1 MNFTKI
7 NIADDNYELND
18 FLIIFEKFGQR
29 PNKIIIHDTF
39 DGTAFESILNA
50 KTETKLTEY
59 IPSDDD
65 YFINQKNLTKINDN
79 IYCSFVIID
88 KLSDNYLINDVIF
101 FYKEE
106 SDETLIEEI
115 IKSICNCVIDYEGN
129 SFNKFNTLTLTT
141 NSIELDPV
149 SVDVD
154 SIEIEGRYNEDIIKK
169 AEKIQK
175 KIKKSN
181 KGLTILCG
189 DRGVGKTTLAKY
201 ICHKID
207 RITIFIPNTMID
219 LTINGPDFKNFIKKF
234 EKVLIVIDDCEFL
247 SSNPIS
253 KINPFTNNILQLVDG
268 FLSDNLNLQI
278 ILIFNELQDDLD
290 DDLVDSNSLID
301 VLEISNLD
309 AETATELS
317 KNLGNNKK
325 YKESTR
331 LIEVVQNKKFDK
343 IEKIGL

>member
-1 MNFTKI
+1 VNFTKI

-88 KLSDNYLINDVIF
+88 KLSDSYLINDVIF

-115 IKSICNCVIDYEGN
+115 IQSICNCVIDYEGN

-141 NSIELDPV
+141 NSIELDPL

-278 ILIFNELQDDLD
+278 ILIFNEVEEDLEE
-290 DDLVDSNSLID
+290 DLVDSNSLID

>member
-39 DGTAFESILNA
+39 DGTSFESILNA

-88 KLSDNYLINDVIF
+88 KLSDSYLINDVIF

-141 NSIELDPV
+141 NSIELDPL

-278 ILIFNELQDDLD
+278 ILIFNEVEEDLEE
-290 DDLVDSNSLID
+290 DLVDSNSLID

>member
-141 NSIELDPV
+141 NSIELDPL

-278 ILIFNELQDDLD
+278 ILIFNEVEEDLEE
-290 DDLVDSNSLID
+290 DLVDSNSLID

>member
-7 NIADDNYELND
+7 NIGDDNYELND

-39 DGTAFESILNA
+39 DGMAFESIINA
-50 KTETKLTEY
+50 KSETKLTEY

-79 IYCSFVIID
+79 IYCSFVVID
-88 KLSDNYLINDVIF
+88 KQSENYLINDVIF

-106 SDETLIEEI
+106 SDETLIDEI
-115 IKSICNCVIDYEGN
+115 IKSICNCVIDYDN
-129 SFNKFNTLTLTT
+129 NTINKFNTLTLTS
-141 NSIELDPV
+141 NSIELDPI
-149 SVDVD
+149 SVDLE
-154 SIEIEGRYNEDIIKK
+154 SIEIEGRYNEDIIRK

-201 ICHKID
+201 ICSKID
-207 RITIFIPNTMID
+207 RMTIFIPNTMVD

-234 EKVLIVIDDCEFL
+234 EKVLIVIDDCEYF
-247 SSNPIS
+247 SSSPIS

-268 FLSDNLNLQI
+268 FLSDNLNLQVV
-278 ILIFNELQDDLD
+278 LLFNEIEDDIDEEL
-290 DDLVDSNSLID
+290 LDSNSLID
-301 VLEISNLD
+301 VLEIESLD
-309 AETATELS
+309 SDIATELS
-317 KNLGNNKK
+317 KNLGYNKK
-325 YKESTR
+325 YKEEVR
-331 LIEVVQNKKFDK
+331 LIEVIQNKKLDK

>member
-7 NIADDNYELND
+7 NIQNDNYELND
-18 FLIIFEKFGQR
+18 FLIIFEKFGKS

-39 DGTAFESILNA
+39 DGLAFESIINV
-50 KTETKLTEY
+50 KCETKLTEY

-65 YFINQKNLTKINDN
+65 YFINQKNLSKINDN

-88 KLSDNYLINDVIF
+88 KQSENYLINDVIF

-106 SDETLIEEI
+106 SDEVLIEEI
-115 IKSICNCVIDYEGN
+115 IKSICNCVIDYDN
-129 SFNKFNTLTLTT
+129 NTINKFNTLTLTP

-149 SVDVD
+149 YVDVD

-169 AEKIQK
+169 SEKIQK

-189 DRGVGKTTLAKY
+189 DRGVGKTTLVKH
-201 ICHKID
+201 ICSKID
-207 RITIFIPNTMID
+207 RMTIFIPNTMVD

-247 SSNPIS
+247 SSNPMS

-268 FLSDNLNLQI
+268 FLSENLNLQVV
-278 ILIFNELQDDLD
+278 LLFNELEENLD
-290 DDLVDSNSLID
+290 DDLIDSNSLID
-301 VLEISNLD
+301 VLEITNLD
-309 AETATELS
+309 AEIATDLS

-325 YKESTR
+325 YKEPVR
-331 LIEVVQNKKFDK
+331 LIEVLQNKKIEK

>member
-88 KLSDNYLINDVIF
+88 KLSDSYLINDVIF

-115 IKSICNCVIDYEGN
+115 IQSICNCVIDYEGN

-141 NSIELDPV
+141 NSIELDPL

-278 ILIFNELQDDLD
+278 ILIFNEVEEDLEE
-290 DDLVDSNSLID
+290 DLVDSNSLID

>member
-207 RITIFIPNTMID
+207 RITIFIPNTMVD

>member
-7 NIADDNYELND
+7 NISNDNYELND

-39 DGTAFESILNA
+39 DGLKFESTLKSQI
-50 KTETKLTEY
+50 ETKLTEY
-59 IPSDDD
+59 VPSDDD
-65 YFINQKNLTKINDN
+65 YFISQKNLTKVNDN

-88 KLSDNYLINDVIF
+88 KQSENYLVNDVIF

-106 SDETLIEEI
+106 SDEVLIDEI
-115 IKSICNCVIDYEGN
+115 IKSICNCVIDYDN
-129 SFNKFNTLTLTT
+129 DSFNKFNTLSLTT
-141 NSIELDPV
+141 NSIEIDPV
-149 SVDVD
+149 YVDID

-169 AEKIQK
+169 SEKIQK
-175 KIKKSN
+175 KIKKTN
-181 KGLTILCG
+181 KGLTIFCG
-189 DRGVGKTTLAKY
+189 DRGVGKTTLVKH

-207 RITIFIPNTMID
+207 RMTIFIPNTMVD

-247 SSNPIS
+247 SSNPMS

-278 ILIFNELQDDLD
+278 ILLFNELEEDLD
-290 DDLVDSNSLID
+290 NDLLDSNSLID
-301 VLEISNLD
+301 VLEITNLD
-309 AETATELS
+309 AEIATDLS

-325 YKESTR
+325 YKESVR

>member
-1 MNFTKI
+1 VNFTKI
-7 NIADDNYELND
+7 NIQNDNYELND
-18 FLIIFEKFGQR
+18 FLIIFEKFEQR

-39 DGTAFESILNA
+39 DGMAFESIIDA
-50 KTETKLTEY
+50 RCETKLTEY

-65 YFINQKNLTKINDN
+65 YFINQKNLTKISDN

-88 KLSDNYLINDVIF
+88 KQSENYLINDVIF

-106 SDETLIEEI
+106 SDEIKINEI
-115 IKSICNCVIDYEGN
+115 IKSICNCVIDYDNN
-129 SFNKFNTLTLTT
+129 SINKFNTLTLTP
-141 NSIELDPV
+141 NSIELDPI
-149 SVDVD
+149 SVDVE
-154 SIEIEGRYNEDIIKK
+154 SIEIEGRYNSETIRK

-175 KIKKSN
+175 KIKKSS
-181 KGLTILCG
+181 KGMTILCG

-201 ICHKID
+201 ICSKID
-207 RITIFIPNTMID
+207 RMTIFIPNTMVD

-234 EKVLIVIDDCEFL
+234 EKVLIVIDDCEYF

-278 ILIFNELQDDLD
+278 VLLFNELEDNIDEDL
-290 DDLVDSNSLID
+290 LDSNNLID
-301 VLEISNLD
+301 VLEIESLD
-309 AETATELS
+309 SDVATDLS
-317 KNLGNNKK
+317 KNLGYNKK
-325 YKESTR
+325 YKEEVR
-331 LIEVVQNKKFDK
+331 LIEVIQNKKLDK

>member
-88 KLSDNYLINDVIF
+88 KLSDSYLINDVIF

-141 NSIELDPV
+141 NSIELDPL

-278 ILIFNELQDDLD
+278 ILIFNEVEEDLEE
-290 DDLVDSNSLID
+290 DLVDSNSLID

>member
-1 MNFTKI
+1 M
-7 NIADDNYELND
+7 
-18 FLIIFEKFGQR
+18 
-29 PNKIIIHDTF
+29 
-39 DGTAFESILNA
+39 
-50 KTETKLTEY
+50 
-59 IPSDDD
+59 
-65 YFINQKNLTKINDN
+65 
-79 IYCSFVIID
+79 
-88 KLSDNYLINDVIF
+88 
-101 FYKEE
+101 
-106 SDETLIEEI
+106 
-115 IKSICNCVIDYEGN
+115 
-129 SFNKFNTLTLTT
+129 TT

>member
-1 MNFTKI
+1 VNFTKI
-7 NIADDNYELND
+7 NIQNDNYELND

-39 DGTAFESILNA
+39 DGMTFESIINA
-50 KTETKLTEY
+50 KCETKLTEY

-88 KLSDNYLINDVIF
+88 KQSENYLINDVIF

-106 SDETLIEEI
+106 SDEIKINEI
-115 IKSICNCVIDYEGN
+115 IKSICNCVIDYDNN
-129 SFNKFNTLTLTT
+129 SINKFNTLTLTH
-141 NSIELDPV
+141 NSIELDPI
-149 SVDVD
+149 SVDVE
-154 SIEIEGRYNEDIIKK
+154 SIEIEGRYNSETIRK

-175 KIKKSN
+175 KIKKSS
-181 KGLTILCG
+181 KGMTILCG

-201 ICHKID
+201 ICSKID
-207 RITIFIPNTMID
+207 RMTIFIPNTMVD

-234 EKVLIVIDDCEFL
+234 EKVLIVIDDCEYF

-278 ILIFNELQDDLD
+278 VLLFNELEDNIDEDL
-290 DDLVDSNSLID
+290 LDSNNLID
-301 VLEISNLD
+301 VLEIESLD
-309 AETATELS
+309 SDVATDLS
-317 KNLGNNKK
+317 KNLGYNKK
-325 YKESTR
+325 YKEEVR
-331 LIEVVQNKKFDK
+331 LIEVIQNKKLEK

>member
-39 DGTAFESILNA
+39 DGTSFESILNA

-141 NSIELDPV
+141 NSIELDPL

-278 ILIFNELQDDLD
+278 ILIFNEVEEDLEE
-290 DDLVDSNSLID
+290 DLVDSNSLID